1 MTEDRL
7 QGIETALAHAE
18 QQIADLSEMVN
29 LQRREIDALKRYV
42 EMASSRLQELEQSQV
57 DASGKGMTVTE
68 IAARD
73 KPPHY

>member
-1 MTEDRL
+1 MTGERL
-7 QGIETALAHAE
+7 DSIEIALAHAE

-29 LQRREIDALKRYV
+29 VQRREIEALKRYLDL
-42 EMASSRLQELEQSQV
+42 ATSRLSELEDAQS
-57 DASGKGMTVTE
+57 SGERAGLSVAE